1 MSLPEK
7 IRTFYFDHKDEYGER
22 REGNF
27 SVKCRLTMR
36 ERQMMELNKSRL
48 LGGHS
53 SPTDALMGI
62 SVMVATLITH
72 ITDAPEWWKQ
82 SDNGMDLE
90 DETIVIKL
98 FNQLTNEQVAW
109 RDALTKHA
117 LDKTAAVEQELDKEA
132 SLPGNGS
139 VETK

>member
-7 IRTFYFDHKDEYGER
+7 IRTFYFDHTDEYGQR

-36 ERQMMELNKSRL
+36 ERQYMELNKSRL
-48 LGGHS
+48 LGGHEA
-53 SPTDALMGI
+53 PTDALRGI
-62 SVMVATLITH
+62 SVMIATLNTH
-72 ITDAPEWWKQ
+72 ITQSPEWWKQ
-82 SDNGMDLE
+82 SDGGLDLE
-90 DETIVIKL
+90 DETIVIEL

-109 RDALTKHA
+109 RDALTQHA
-117 LDKTAAVEQELDKEA
+117 LDKTKATEKDLSGE

>member
-36 ERQMMELNKSRL
+36 ERQSMELNKSRL
-48 LGGHS
+48 LGGHT
-53 SPTDALMGI
+53 SPTDALTGI
-62 SVMVATLITH
+62 SVMVATLSTH
-72 ITDAPEWWKQ
+72 ITEAPEWWKQ
-82 SDNGMDLE
+82 SDSGLDLE
-90 DETIVIKL
+90 DETIVIEL
-98 FNQLTNEQVAW
+98 FNKLTDEQTAW
-109 RDALTKHA
+109 RDELTQYA
-117 LDKTAAVEQELDKEA
+117 LDKTKATEA
-132 SLPGNGS
+132 SFDGETPSGNGS

>member
-36 ERQMMELNKSRL
+36 ERQAMELAKSRL
-48 LGGHS
+48 LGGHTA
-53 SPTDALMGI
+53 PTDALTGI
-62 SVMVATLITH
+62 SVMVATLNTH
-72 ITDAPEWWKQ
+72 ITEAPEWWKQ
-82 SDNGMDLE
+82 SDSGLDLE
-90 DETIVIKL
+90 DETIVVEL
-98 FNQLTNEQVAW
+98 FNRLTTEQMAW
-109 RDALTKHA
+109 RDDLTKHA
-117 LDKTAAVEQELDKEA
+117 IEKTKAAEKDLNGEPP
-132 SLPGNGS
+132 SGNGS

>member
-7 IRTFYFDHKDEYGER
+7 IRTFYFDHKDEYGDR

-36 ERQMMELNKSRL
+36 ERQHMELNKSRL

-53 SPTDALMGI
+53 SPTDALAGI
-62 SVMVATLITH
+62 SVMVATLAAH
-72 ITDAPEWWKQ
+72 ITDAPEWWNQ
-82 SDNGMDLE
+82 SDSGMDLE
-90 DETIVIKL
+90 DETIVIDL
-98 FNQLTNEQVAW
+98 FNQLTTEQLAW
-109 RDALTKHA
+109 RDELTKYA
-117 LDKTAAVEQELDKEA
+117 LDKTKAVEKDLDETT
-132 SLPGNGS
+132 LPGNGP